1 MPYPMKQ
8 KTYRPLPYDL
18 TIKKSKIEGLGL
30 FATEKIKKGIQLGVS
45 HYNLMGYSGLGLLR
59 TPLGG
64 FINHSEKPNCK
75 ITVKFTRWMLIT
87 TKDIKP
93 KEELTLKYETYNV
106 IKENTK

>member
-1 MPYPMKQ
+1 MPYPMKRRA
-8 KTYRPLPYDL
+8 YRPLPYDL
-18 TIKKSKIEGLGL
+18 TIKKSNIEGLGL

-75 ITVKFTRWMLIT
+75 IKVNYMRWMLVT
-87 TKDIKP
+87 TKNIKP
-93 KEELTLKYETYNV
+93 REELTLKYETYTV
-106 IKENTK
+106 LKKNTN